1 MPALVIPPLPGGLP
15 LSGAKALLSSMMA
28 ETAALEQAAGGPLT
42 EVLAAWLSA
51 QYLPTLHRLRT
62 EAGEE
67 GLESAV
73 LHTLCADVAVLRHG
87 DHSAARLR
95 MDRDRLELEREKSRE
110 RQEVRFKEWLQQP
123 GLADKICGTKATPEE
138 KARRMREIFG
148 LPPAG
153 EGGLSPRTL
162 QTMEKALGMI

>member
-1 MPALVIPPLPGGLP
+1 MPASVSPPPSGGLP

-28 ETAALEQAAGGPLT
+28 ETAELEQAAGGPVT

-67 GLESAV
+67 GLEPAV

-87 DHSAARLR
+87 DQSAARLR
-95 MDRDRLELEREKSRE
+95 LDRERFALEQEQTRE
-110 RQEVRFKEWLQQP
+110 RQEAHFKQWLQQP
-123 GLADKICGTKATPEE
+123 GIADKICGTKATLEE

-148 LPPAG
+148 LPPPG
-153 EGGLSPRTL
+153 EGGLSSQTLRTIE
-162 QTMEKALGMI
+162 TALGMG